1 MDNPSFEKCIVTDFN
16 PIKTISSNIYENSF
30 WKSVV
35 SIYILLVKV
44 LFVCLYVG
52 ISPQRKA
59 QILKFLFM
67 EELFHSIEDLWVGL
81 RSLSGRS
88 LNVLADSLAKVL
100 RLRCATFWWRP
111 YHIFGEDL
119 MANSIFF
126 CHFQQ
131 SNPWGQFPYCGS
143 PLSFLLLPGRWS
155 HRRVTSMKW
164 AHHHHHPTLLSFFH
178 QS

>member
-1 MDNPSFEKCIVTDFN
+1 MNNPSFEKCIVTDFN

-44 LFVCLYVG
+44 LFICLYVG
-52 ISPQRKA
+52 ISPHRNA
-59 QILKFLFM
+59 QILKFSFM
-67 EELFHSIEDLWVGL
+67 EELFHSTEDLWVGL

-88 LNVLADSLAKVL
+88 LNVLADSSKDFEVEM
-100 RLRCATFWWRP
+100 C
-111 YHIFGEDL
+111 HIFGEDL

-131 SNPWGQFPYCGS
+131 TNPWGPLPKCGS
-143 PLSFLLLPGRWS
+143 PLSLLLLQGRWS
-155 HRRVTSMKW
+155 HGRVTSMKW
-164 AHHHHHPTLLSFFH
+164 AHHHHHPMLLSFFH